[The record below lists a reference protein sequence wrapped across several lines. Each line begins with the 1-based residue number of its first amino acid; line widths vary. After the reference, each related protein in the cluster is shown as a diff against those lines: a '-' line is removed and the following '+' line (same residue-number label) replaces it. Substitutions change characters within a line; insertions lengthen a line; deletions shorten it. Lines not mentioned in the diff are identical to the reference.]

1 MELSLHT
8 TFPAGL
14 QDAWNRLVD
23 QNHSNVPFLRYG
35 YLETWWQ
42 THGGGEW
49 PDAQLALVT
58 AEEAGRL
65 VGIAPLFYTPNH
77 QGQARLMLLGSI
89 EVSDYL
95 DLIVEQGLLQVFV
108 DALLPF
114 LAGAGLP
121 AWQSLDLYNLF
132 EDSPTLS
139 ALESAAQRLGWAQKA
154 ERVYHCPAI
163 PLPGDWETYLAGI
176 DKKQRHEV
184 RRKMRRLEAA
194 DVPSRW
200 YVVTDEST
208 LDEEMKAFTTLMEQD
223 EDKARFL
230 TPPMRLFMQSVVH
243 WAFSEGLLHLAFLEI
258 DGKKAA
264 AYFAFD
270 YQNRLWV
277 YNSGIDRAFLEY
289 SPGWVLLGYQLQ
301 WANETG
307 RSAFDFMRGDEEYKY
322 RFGGI
327 DRYLQRLTLTPN
339 RS

>member
-139 ALESAAQRLGWAQKA
+139 ALESAAQRPGWAQKA

-243 WAFSEGLLHLAFLEI
+243 WAFSEGLLHLAFLEN